1 MKSRPG
7 CSLLVCVPVLVF
19 FAGRMH
25 SPASEIWKA
34 SEKELR
40 AAAKDSLPAA
50 VELAMRQLDG
60 RVAPLEKEFVF
71 KTFQRGSEADI
82 PLAHTG
88 LALCYLGGVGVEY
101 NEKPVL
107 DLLERA
113 AAKEEP
119 RAMFRLGVIVSRME
133 RNEGG
138 PGRGLE
144 LIRKSAQKGNPNALA
159 ELARYQLVGVHND
172 PDEAG
177 GLNELRK
184 LAEEKKNADA
194 AYLLGQYHRGE
205 GKKNPELAKKYLR
218 MAAEKNHPGAMVAL
232 GDMAMGNGGWEG
244 NKQARKEGSEWYRRA
259 VAWNSGSGM
268 RKLGMMQMRDTAVR
282 KPGENWYQLLLEADK
297 VGDGEATL
305 QLAKIHYHAPGYVFR
320 DLDWSKSAYYHEK
333 FIRDG
338 RGSTDFHVSLHALFE
353 LYYKGGLGL
362 DRNYDKCLELA
373 AEYMDQCHMAPRYA
387 GLILLRPDAPKGNT
401 REHFIRGY
409 ACMLRYQRMEGK
421 TDEHTL
427 FLLRSR
433 HGMTKEEVA
442 RATELFR
449 DGFPNSRTPLLP

>member
-1 MKSRPG
+1 MKSCPMVSRF
-7 CSLLVCVPVLVF
+7 VCFLFLVF
-19 FAGRMH
+19 ISGPRL
-25 SPASEIWKA
+25 PAAPELWKA

-60 RVAPLEKEFVF
+60 RISSLDKDFVF

-82 PLAHTG
+82 TLAHTG

-101 NEKPVL
+101 NEKPVI

-133 RNEGG
+133 RNQGG

-144 LIRKSAQKGNPNALA
+144 LLRKSAQKGNPNAQA
-159 ELARYQLVGVHND
+159 ELALQQFLQTSTAA
-172 PDEAG
+172 DEARAVA
-177 GLNELRK
+177 ELQK
-184 LAEEKKNADA
+184 LADEKKNADA
-194 AYLLGQYHRGE
+194 AYLVGQYYRGE

-232 GDMAMGNGGWEG
+232 GDVAMGNKGWEG
-244 NKQARKEGSEWYRRA
+244 NKQARKEGSEWYRKAAAR
-259 VAWNSGSGM
+259 NFGSGM
-268 RKLGMMQMRDTAVR
+268 RKLAMMQMRDTSVR
-282 KPGENWYQLLLEADK
+282 KPGEDWYQLLLDAVK
-297 VGDGEATL
+297 TGDGEATL

-338 RGSTDFHVSLHALFE
+338 RGTTDFHVSLHALFE
-353 LYYKGGLGL
+353 LYYKGGFGL

-373 AEYMDQCHMAPRYA
+373 VEYMDQCHMAPRYA

-409 ACMLRYQRMEGK
+409 ACMLKYQQMEGK

-433 HGMTKEEVA
+433 HGMTRDEVA
-442 RATELFR
+442 RAERMFS